1 MANTRKLNRKRTI
14 IGAAVLVVVIL
25 GWSYYSKTGRAA
37 VSGGGESTY
46 PAMQQD
52 MTISVLESGSLKPKK
67 SVTIRS
73 EVEGDTT
80 IVAIIPEGTVLTQAD
95 VDAGKVILE
104 LDTSKTKEDLNR
116 QQIAY
121 NTAMADF
128 TDAKENL
135 DIQKNQNES
144 DIQQGRLTV
153 KFALMDL
160 QKYVGQEAADALV
173 ADANDRP
180 VTDEDFKK
188 LTGDPNQLGGE
199 SLQKHRQLTSDISMA
214 QSECYLAQNTLNW
227 TEKLEAKNYVA
238 KTELESDKLK
248 ADKSKVTLEQAQT
261 AIDLFIRYEFPK
273 DAHKF
278 FSDYVEAKRQLE
290 RTQAKARSQEA
301 QAVAKMANAEA
312 KFALEKE
319 RLEKFQRRIAAS
331 VVKAPSPGMVVYR
344 TQDARGGTRSRTSIE
359 VGRQIYEREEI
370 MSIPSVSDLLVD
382 TKVHE
387 TNVDKIAVGQ
397 KARITV
403 DAMPDT
409 YFSGEVLKI
418 APLPDPGSFMSN
430 PDLKLYATDV
440 TLEGGQMLRPGMS
453 AKVEI
458 IIAELKNVLAIPIQ
472 CVSNR
477 TGKKICYVHTSS
489 RSEEREIKVGSYND
503 KFVEILEGLKD
514 GEKVLLNP
522 PRIYDQPQQD
532 AAAKSADNN
541 QADQQRPGGPRG
553 QDRPDGQITGDQPQ
567 SDGQPPTNRRRPAGQ
582 NQPNGPFSPEG
593 QQPNGQTDSPRP
605 RRQRQSGQ
613 TPTDG
618 QQPDGQTDSQRPQR
632 QRPGGGNPG
641 ADIPARE
648 P

>member
-1 MANTRKLNRKRTI
+1 
-14 IGAAVLVVVIL
+14 
-25 GWSYYSKTGRAA
+25 
-37 VSGGGESTY
+37 
-46 PAMQQD
+46 
-52 MTISVLESGSLKPKK
+52 
-67 SVTIRS
+67 
-73 EVEGDTT
+73 
-80 IVAIIPEGTVLTQAD
+80 
-95 VDAGKVILE
+95 
-104 LDTSKTKEDLNR
+104 
-116 QQIAY
+116 
-121 NTAMADF
+121 
-128 TDAKENL
+128 
-135 DIQKNQNES
+135 
-144 DIQQGRLTV
+144 
-153 KFALMDL
+153 
-160 QKYVGQEAADALV
+160 
-173 ADANDRP
+173 
-180 VTDEDFKK
+180 
-188 LTGDPNQLGGE
+188 
-199 SLQKHRQLTSDISMA
+199 
-214 QSECYLAQNTLNW
+214 
-227 TEKLEAKNYVA
+227 
-238 KTELESDKLK
+238 
-248 ADKSKVTLEQAQT
+248 
-261 AIDLFIRYEFPK
+261 
-273 DAHKF
+273 
-278 FSDYVEAKRQLE
+278 
-290 RTQAKARSQEA
+290 
-301 QAVAKMANAEA
+301 
-312 KFALEKE
+312 
-319 RLEKFQRRIAAS
+319 
-331 VVKAPSPGMVVYR
+331 
-344 TQDARGGTRSRTSIE
+344 
-359 VGRQIYEREEI
+359 
-370 MSIPSVSDLLVD
+370 
-382 TKVHE
+382 
-387 TNVDKIAVGQ
+387 
-397 KARITV
+397 
-403 DAMPDT
+403 
-409 YFSGEVLKI
+409 
-418 APLPDPGSFMSN
+418 
-430 PDLKLYATDV
+430 
-440 TLEGGQMLRPGMS
+440 MLRPGMS